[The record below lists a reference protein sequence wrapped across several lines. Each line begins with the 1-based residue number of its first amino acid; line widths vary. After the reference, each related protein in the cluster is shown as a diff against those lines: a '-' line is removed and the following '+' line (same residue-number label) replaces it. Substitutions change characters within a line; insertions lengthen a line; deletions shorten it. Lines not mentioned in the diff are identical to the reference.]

1 MSWPPPTPVQ
11 DTTFTLSI
19 SIDGGGAVTGDGTY
33 SKGTSVT
40 VTALPFNNYVC
51 GGWSGDISS
60 RMKQENIT
68 MNKNYNLTAT
78 FYSKNSDCGKLIEAI
93 GNYDL
98 LNYYRS
104 KISGNTEYGYIK
116 SSSGTLNEGI
126 SGSGKIL
133 LPYMTNTIE
142 MVHTHELE
150 IHLSPAD
157 LTNIYNRFRRGDITD
172 YINFKYTVVSP
183 EYFIV
188 IQIDDPNR
196 MTELINNNIITMK
209 VLDENTI
216 KWEFSNNYKDK
227 YYDFIVNTPN
237 KSIEDYFKDFINFM
251 NDINSGLKISLHK
264 TDLLSGMEV
273 SKYISSS
280 QDVTNLLN
288 RIGTCN
294 R

>member
-1 MSWPPPTPVQ
+1 
-11 DTTFTLSI
+11 
-19 SIDGGGAVTGDGTY
+19 
-33 SKGTSVT
+33 
-40 VTALPFNNYVC
+40 
-51 GGWSGDISS
+51 
-60 RMKQENIT
+60 
-68 MNKNYNLTAT
+68 
-78 FYSKNSDCGKLIEAI
+78 
-93 GNYDL
+93 
-98 LNYYRS
+98 
-104 KISGNTEYGYIK
+104 
-116 SSSGTLNEGI
+116 
-126 SGSGKIL
+126 
-133 LPYMTNTIE
+133 MTNTIE

-196 MTELINNNIITMK
+196 MTELINDGIIVIQELDNNK
-209 VLDENTI
+209 VSCKFGAVYME
-216 KWEFSNNYKDK
+216 KYNNCIANDQ
-227 YYDFIVNTPN
+227 D

-264 TDLLSGMEV
+264 TDPLSGMEV

-288 RIGTCN
+288 EIGTCN